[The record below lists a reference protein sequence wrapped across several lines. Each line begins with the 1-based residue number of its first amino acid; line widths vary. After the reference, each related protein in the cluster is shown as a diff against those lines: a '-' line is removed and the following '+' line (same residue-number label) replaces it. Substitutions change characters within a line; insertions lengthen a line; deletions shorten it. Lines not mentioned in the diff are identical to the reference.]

1 MLVRSLCQGVTAA
14 LLWLALA
21 SPVGAA
27 TVTISWDPNPEPDV
41 TNYNVYVRT
50 QFGTYGAPIAVGNR
64 TNWTFLNLQDN
75 VQHFFAVEAQNPLGI
90 SPRAE
95 IGYYTP
101 ITNPP
106 GSEAG
111 RSDFNGD
118 GWFDILWQHRTG
130 GNLAVWH
137 LNATSVVGARNLS
150 TPEVPPEWR
159 LSGAGDFNRDGMA
172 DLAWHNQQNGQVVY
186 WLMNGVFNWTTGY
199 FPGPVPPEW
208 RIASVRDFDL
218 DGNPDLWWHNQ
229 VTGEMFVWYF
239 NGVSHVRTVA
249 PSPARIADV
258 NWKLAGTADFT
269 GDGRV
274 DALWHNHATGELRIW
289 QLFDISKRRNA
300 GPKPA
305 VCRDGMENCRAW
317 RCKSGRQGRYCL
329 ARRCK
334 RRACVMDDERSES
347 DSQRLFQR
355 THCFRSQLEDHGAEI
370 VRNRGHR
377 AHADPFP

>member
-101 ITNPP
+101 ITNSP

-130 GNLAVWH
+130 GNLGVWH
-137 LNATSVVGARNLS
+137 LNATSLVWARNLS
-150 TPEVPPEWR
+150 TPQVPPEWR
-159 LSGAGDFNRDGMA
+159 LSGTGDFNRDGMA

-186 WLMNGVFNWTTGY
+186 WLMNGVFNWTMGY

-218 DGNPDLWWHNQ
+218 DGNPDIWWHNQ

-289 QLFDISKRRNA
+289 QLFDISNVATLAPNPQYVPTGWKIAALGDANLDGKADIVWQDDASGGLVLWTMNGVNLIRSDYFSVPVVSDLNWKIMA
-300 GPKPA
+300 PK
-305 VCRDGMENCRAW
+305 
-317 RCKSGRQGRYCL
+317 
-329 ARRCK
+329 
-334 RRACVMDDERSES
+334 
-347 DSQRLFQR
+347 
-355 THCFRSQLEDHGAEI
+355 
-370 VRNRGHR
+370 
-377 AHADPFP
+377 